1 MENISPSLF
10 LFSPSLLPLTLGLNP
25 ELLKKPRR
33 FLRPS
38 PGVICNNA
46 GSVRMASLCIHRL
59 SPLLPARDLLPLCF
73 LESHSIT
80 NQHSDWAG
88 WGWGG

>member
-1 MENISPSLF
+1 MENISPPPF
-10 LFSPSLLPLTLGLNP
+10 LFSPSLLPLNPGLNP

-46 GSVRMASLCIHRL
+46 GSVTVESLCIHRL
-59 SPLLPARDLLPLCF
+59 SPLLPLCF

-80 NQHSDWAG
+80 NQHSN
-88 WGWGG
+88 WGGAGGGLITI